1 MITMI
6 VGVVSASLMMYK
18 TKEKSM
24 KEEPILHYNQ
34 LYEEPILHYN
44 QLYEENQN
52 KFDYVYFNEIRLI
65 LMI

>member
-6 VGVVSASLMMYK
+6 VGVVSASLMMYN

-24 KEEPILHYNQ
+24 K
-34 LYEEPILHYN
+34 EEPILHYN